1 MLENLNTTMTFKIS
15 NKHFLRKYNHIWI
28 RVEKLVKIEFDSQPV
43 YDDNDKYIKTK
54 IKTYDCSTMTNFH
67 NKKTPKE
74 RAPCKCISII
84 MLDSVIKA

>member
-15 NKHFLRKYNHIWI
+15 NKQFLRKYNHIWI

-67 NKKTPKE
+67 NKKTPQE